1 MRVYVSSRSED
12 LHDYRAAVVQQLGRL
27 GHQVVSMEGYTA
39 DARGPVEKC
48 LADVASA
55 EAHVGL
61 FAFRYGSIPSGY
73 EHSVTEMEFSEASGR
88 KLHRLIFLVPDD
100 ATWPRPDG
108 LDEAGKG
115 EERRDVLTCDCPG
128 LPVFLP

>member
-1 MRVYVSSRSED
+1 MRVCVSSTSEN
-12 LHDYRAAVVQQLGRL
+12 LHNFRAAVVQQLGRL

-39 DARGPVEKC
+39 DARCPVEKC

-55 EAHVGL
+55 EAYIGL
-61 FAFRYGSIPSGY
+61 
-73 EHSVTEMEFSEASGR
+73 SVTEMEFSEASGR

-100 ATWPRPDG
+100 ATWPMPDG

>member
-1 MRVYVSSRSED
+1 MRVYVSSTSED
-12 LHDYRAAVVQQLGRL
+12 LHDFRAAVVQQLGRL

-61 FAFRYGSIPSGY
+61 FASRYHSIPSGY
-73 EHSVTEMEFSEASGR
+73 NFSVTEMEFREASER

-100 ATWPRPDG
+100 AMWPMPDG

-115 EERRDVLTCDCPG
+115 EERRDVVKCDCPG